1 MPDSVS
7 FDPRPQAGLSRVVG
21 DTRPV
26 LWRKTIGQLL
36 SQTATRFPDNDAM
49 VFCAQNVRFTYREL
63 EAEVDALAAGLHR
76 LGLRAGERIGIWS
89 PNRPEWVLIQF
100 ASAKLGL
107 ILVNINPAYRLSEL
121 EYALNKVGCA
131 AIVIADRFKSSDYIA
146 MIRELAPEIDTA
158 EPGALQSRTL
168 PDLRLVIAMGAGKNS
183 GMMNFDDIAIRGEH
197 DVDID
202 AIGASLDSGD
212 AINIQFTSG
221 TTGTPKGATL
231 THFNIVN
238 NGRFVVQAMKFTDQD
253 RLCIPVPMYHCF
265 GMVMGAL
272 GCVSVGACMVFPSE
286 AFDPL
291 ETLQALDAERCT
303 AAYGV
308 PTMFIAMI
316 EHSQF
321 KRFDYSAMRTG
332 CMAGAPCPVEYMKR
346 VMNEMN
352 MSGVTS
358 ACGMTETSPVSMQC
372 DVDDPVQMRVETVG
386 RIQPHAEI
394 KVVDQDGNIVPVGEM
409 GEICTRG
416 YLVMQGYWND
426 EARTRETIEDDGFLH
441 SGDLATIDANGY
453 IRIVGRL
460 KEMLIR
466 GGENIYPREIEEFL
480 YRLPKIQDVQIF
492 GVPDERY
499 GEVVC
504 AWIILKEGQDASAQE
519 IRDFCHGQ
527 IAHFKIP
534 LHIRFV
540 DEMPMTVTG
549 KLQKFKMR
557 EAMVEELG
565 LA

>member
-1 MPDSVS
+1 MPDSAS
-7 FDPRPQAGLSRVVG
+7 FDPRPRAGLSHVVG

-36 SQTATRFPDNDAM
+36 SETAARFPDNDAM
-49 VFCAQNVRFTYREL
+49 VFCAQNLRFTYREL

-121 EYALNKVGCA
+121 EYALNKVGCT

-146 MIRELAPEIDTA
+146 MIRELAPEIDGA
-158 EPGALQSRTL
+158 EPGALQSKTL
-168 PDLRLVIAMGAGKNS
+168 PELRLVIAMGAGKIA

-197 DVDID
+197 DVDIA
-202 AIGASLDSGD
+202 AIGASLDPGD

-238 NGRFVVQAMKFTDQD
+238 NGRFVVRAMKFTDQD

-316 EHSQF
+316 EHPEF

-332 CMAGAPCPVEYMKR
+332 CMAGAPCPAEYMKR
-346 VMNEMN
+346 VMSELN

-426 EARTRETIEDDGFLH
+426 EARTRETIGDDGFLH
-441 SGDLATIDANGY
+441 SGDLATIDADGY

-492 GVPDERY
+492 GVPDEKY

-504 AWIILKEGQDASAQE
+504 AWIILKEGQDASAQD
-519 IRDFCHGQ
+519 IKDFCHGQ